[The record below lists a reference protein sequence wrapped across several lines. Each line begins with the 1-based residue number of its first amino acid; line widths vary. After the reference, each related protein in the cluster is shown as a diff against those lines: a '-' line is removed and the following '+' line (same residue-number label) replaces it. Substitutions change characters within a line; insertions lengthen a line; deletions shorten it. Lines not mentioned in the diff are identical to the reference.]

1 MVTILADDAR
11 GVGTGLRD
19 ALKSLG
25 AEVDNVSLE
34 DVRVDPCYGCN
45 GCVGKHYG
53 KCMSRDD
60 GDWIYG
66 KILRGDALVVV
77 TPILFGGY
85 SARMKRVIDKFG
97 LFMDPHYFLVNG
109 EMTKGGLPGRTFRYF
124 ALGVMASADADEAAA
139 FKALI
144 NETLLITRGAG
155 RAHTGGADA
164 KDWPLQAIARE
175 VIGA

>member
-11 GVGTGLRD
+11 GVGAGLRD

-25 AEVDNVSLE
+25 AEVDYVSLE
-34 DVRVDPCYGCN
+34 DVRVDPCFNCGSCT
-45 GCVGKHYG
+45 GKRYG
-53 KCMSRDD
+53 KCVSRDD

-97 LFMDPHYFLVNG
+97 LLMDPHYFLVNG
-109 EMTKGGLPGRTFRYF
+109 EMTKGGFIGRTFRYF
-124 ALGVMASADADEAAA
+124 ALGVAERADADEAEA
-139 FKALI
+139 FKALV
-144 NETLLITRGAG
+144 NETVIITRGVG
-155 RAHTGGADA
+155 RAHTGGADWA
-164 KDWPLQAIARE
+164 RWPLQEIARE
-175 VIGA
+175 VVGA